1 MKYLELYEELRNDIV
16 TEVYAYGA
24 KLPSKRTLA
33 EKAGISVI
41 TAEHALALLSDEGYI
56 ESRERSGYFVIYS
69 AESQFARPEKTVR
82 APLPHLPGNVP
93 EESFPLSVLS
103 KTMRKV
109 LSDYGNEILK
119 KSPNT
124 GTSELRN
131 AIAKYLRRSRKMD
144 VSGERIIIGA
154 GAEYLYSLIIQT
166 VGRDKIYA
174 IENPSYEKIESV
186 YNANSAKLERLPLGN
201 DGIKSE
207 ALQKTKADVL
217 HITPY
222 RSFPSGVSASV
233 SKKMEYIIHAK
244 KTGMIIV
251 EDDFESE
258 FTLSKKSEETVF
270 SLSKSDNVIYLN
282 TFSKTV
288 APSIRLGYLVLPEC
302 LWESFEKNAGFY
314 SCTVPTFE
322 QFVMAM
328 LIENGDFERHIN
340 SVRRKRNKNIYKNP
354 VNDS

>member
-16 TEVYAYGA
+16 TGVYPYGA
-24 KLPSKRTLA
+24 RLPSKRTLA
-33 EKAGISVI
+33 DKSGISVI

-56 ESRERSGYFVIYS
+56 ESRERSGYYVIYS
-69 AESQFARPEKTVR
+69 DNDQFARPEKAGR
-82 APLPHLPGNVP
+82 APLPHLPGSLP
-93 EESFPLSVLS
+93 EESFPVSVLA
-103 KTMRKV
+103 KTMRRV
-109 LSDYGNEILK
+109 LSDYGEEILK

-124 GTSELRN
+124 GTEELRS
-131 AIAKYLRRSRKMD
+131 AIAKYLRRSRKMQVFPD
-144 VSGERIIIGA
+144 RIIIGA
-154 GAEYLYSLIIQT
+154 GAEYLYSLIIQII
-166 VGRDKIYA
+166 GRDKIYA
-174 IENPSYEKIESV
+174 IEDPSYEKIESV
-186 YNANSAKLERLPLGN
+186 YSANGVRLQRLKLSS
-201 DGIKSE
+201 DGIESK
-207 ALQKTKADVL
+207 ALHETTADVL

-222 RSFPSGVSASV
+222 RSFPSGVTASAS
-233 SKKMEYIIHAK
+233 KKREYIIRAQ

-270 SLSKSDNVIYLN
+270 SLSDNENVIYLN

-288 APSIRLGYLVLPEC
+288 APSLRLGYLVLPEQ
-302 LWESFEKNAGFY
+302 LLESFNKNAGFY

-340 SVRRKRNKNIYKNP
+340 RVRRKTRNKTKKK
-354 VNDS
+354 

>member
-1 MKYLELYEELRNDIV
+1 MKYLELYEELRNDII
-16 TEVYAYGA
+16 TGVYPYSAR
-24 KLPSKRTLA
+24 LPSKRTLA
-33 EKAGISVI
+33 DKAGISVI
-41 TAEHALALLSDEGYI
+41 TAEHALALLMDEGYI

-69 AESQFARPEKTVR
+69 ENRIFGKPERTSR
-82 APLPHLPGNVP
+82 MPLPHLPGRIP
-93 EESFPLSVLS
+93 EESFPLSVLA

-109 LSDYGNEILK
+109 LSDYGEEILK

-124 GTSELRN
+124 GTQELRN

-144 VSGERIIIGA
+144 VNPERIIIGA
-154 GAEYLYSLIIQT
+154 GAEYLYSFIIQII
-166 VGRDKIYA
+166 GRDKIYA
-174 IENPSYEKIESV
+174 IEDPSYEKIERV
-186 YNANSAKLERLPLGN
+186 YSANSAAFERLPLGN
-201 DGIKSE
+201 DGIKSD
-207 ALQKTKADVL
+207 ALQKSKADVL

-222 RSFPSGVSASV
+222 RSFPSGVTASAS
-233 SKKMEYIIHAK
+233 KKREYIIHAK

-270 SLSKSDNVIYLN
+270 SLSESDNVIYLN

-288 APSIRLGYLVLPEC
+288 APSVRMGYLVLPES
-302 LWESFEKNAGFY
+302 LFDSFIKNAGFY

-322 QFVMAM
+322 QFVMAR

-340 SVRRKRNKNIYKNP
+340 SVRRKRNKIKNFE
-354 VNDS
+354 